1 MQYGN
6 RIPTELK
13 KACLES
19 RIAAEAK
26 TGHYIVSLHFDMLGP
41 NDGDHNVY
49 NVGDVLDAKVVGALP
64 GFEDGAKVLYVGSE
78 ETDEKGCLYG
88 ESLSTG
94 HRDWIQVSELRQDR
108 LARVVDT
115 NDLSGAAAGTPIQEV
130 GVSESSGAV
139 NDSCAADFS
148 DAVVVDSIAIGSQ
161 IRISENVPSVMDG
174 YLAVAA
180 GDIVEVLYVGSEAQ
194 GDAEFIYGRSVS
206 KDEQGWLSA
215 DAGVPQDSEQSQL
228 STDPEWTNSGDE
240 PHSGAH
246 KEGNN
251 FEEPRILPQECQNY
265 GENLLEKV
273 LRDDN
278 TADSVRGSEELSAD
292 NTPPVAAAEPQDV
305 EPPAPRQ
312 LSACVIPPPP
322 AGPPPVVAAPP
333 TTKKLECRSKVAS
346 QESTQNLGISSE
358 SHTASSHISPGQHAE
373 GDAQAHTEAT
383 VPTAEK
389 TEKEEPSPPD
399 ASTTKDAAQAQPS
412 KEDTLHSGSTPAAFS
427 DARLGRS
434 VKVEPRRLNG
444 QTGSAGARSKAA
456 ATPPSSAAPRPPIDP
471 NGPLHRKT
479 NEELQDIARDM
490 GMPDVDSLKRVH
502 LTSNIEEA
510 RKWQALTLEE
520 LQNKARTLGVTFS
533 QGETKASLLKT
544 VIMQVYDKTATP
556 SAPSGTTTGSSPTS
570 GSPAAA
576 SSTTA
581 ATPAEPTVAA
591 PVAAPLPK
599 VNERLP
605 RDLPPDEA
613 LAAEVRRINACRD
626 SDYRSILEL
635 DKAAN
640 VDTAKSHYR
649 QIMRLLHP
657 DKRTSVGEELAGGK
671 DPCDQAMQK
680 VQASLKQA
688 ELGIGSKAPVAATVP
703 RPAPQWQHPQPAA
716 QRQTFPAAPN
726 PQDATSR
733 SAPVRRPMPAAE
745 KPVQNWKHGPWEDT
759 YITPRPLPNMGIRR
773 LIVCD

>member
-1 MQYGN
+1 M
-6 RIPTELK
+6 
-13 KACLES
+13 A
-19 RIAAEAK
+19 
-26 TGHYIVSLHFDMLGP
+26 
-41 NDGDHNVY
+41 GDHY
-49 NVGDVLDAKVVGALP
+49 LYTVGELLDAKVVGALS
-64 GFEDGAKVLYVGSE
+64 GFEDGAKVLHVGTE
-78 ETDEKGCLYG
+78 NDEIGWLYG
-88 ESLSTG
+88 ESPSTG
-94 HRDWIQVSELRQDR
+94 YRNWIPVSELRQDR
-108 LARVVDT
+108 SARVADT
-115 NDLSGAAAGTPIQEV
+115 SDLSGAAAGTPIQEV

-139 NDSCAADFS
+139 NDACAAHVS
-148 DAVVVDSIAIGSQ
+148 DAVVVDSIVIGSQ
-161 IRISENVPSVMDG
+161 IRISENVSSVMDG
-174 YLAVAA
+174 YLAVAE
-180 GDIVEVLYVGSEAQ
+180 GDIVEVLYVGSEAN
-194 GDAEFIYGRSVS
+194 GDAEFIFGRSLS

-215 DAGVPQDSEQSQL
+215 NAGVPQDSEQSQL
-228 STDPEWTNSGDE
+228 STDPEWTNSADE
-240 PHSGAH
+240 PYS
-246 KEGNN
+246 
-251 FEEPRILPQECQNY
+251 
-265 GENLLEKV
+265 
-273 LRDDN
+273 
-278 TADSVRGSEELSAD
+278 GSEELSAD
-292 NTPPVAAAEPQDV
+292 NPPPVAAAEPQDV

-322 AGPPPVVAAPP
+322 AGPPPVAAAPP
-333 TTKKLECRSKVAS
+333 TTKNLECRSKVAS
-346 QESTQNLGISSE
+346 QESTQDLGISSE
-358 SHTASSHISPGQHAE
+358 SHTSPSHISPGQHAE

-456 ATPPSSAAPRPPIDP
+456 ATPPPSAAPRPPTDP

-490 GMPDVDSLKRVH
+490 GMPDVDSLKREH

-520 LQNKARTLGVTFS
+520 LQNKARTLGVTFG

-576 SSTTA
+576 SATAA
-581 ATPAEPTVAA
+581 ATPAEPTIAA
-591 PVAAPLPK
+591 PVAPPLPK

-626 SDYRSILEL
+626 SDYRSVLEL

-688 ELGIGSKAPVAATVP
+688 ELGIGSKAAVPATGPHLGTPTTAVP

-733 SAPVRRPMPAAE
+733 SAPVRRPMPVAE
-745 KPVQNWKHGPWEDT
+745 KPVQKWKHGPWEDT